1 MGAVTDDFR
10 RQRTQPGVM
19 RTKPPA
25 QTPAR
30 LTRRCYLAEVRL
42 RVAASELSWISNS
55 LNAACLRLRGSK
67 LPPKVLSAAYIPDE
81 DMLSCIVEAGCVED
95 IHRLFGVALLPPVR
109 VVEATVV
116 ALRTPRR
123 KRC

>member
-1 MGAVTDDFR
+1 M
-10 RQRTQPGVM
+10 
-19 RTKPPA
+19 
-25 QTPAR
+25 
-30 LTRRCYLAEVRL
+30 AE
-42 RVAASELSWISNS
+42 SELSWIRNS

>member
-42 RVAASELSWISNS
+42 RVAESELSWISNS

-67 LPPKVLSAAYIPDE
+67 LPPKVLSAAYIPD
-81 DMLSCIVEAGCVED
+81 DDRLSCIVEAGCVED
-95 IHRLFGVALLPPVR
+95 IHHLFGVALLPSVR
-109 VVEATVV
+109 VVDATVV